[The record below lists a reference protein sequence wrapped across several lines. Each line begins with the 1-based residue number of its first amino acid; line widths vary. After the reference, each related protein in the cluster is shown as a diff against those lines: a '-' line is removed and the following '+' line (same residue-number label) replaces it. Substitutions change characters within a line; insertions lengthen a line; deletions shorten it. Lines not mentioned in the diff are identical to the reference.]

1 MGNLPLYPPQSARAA
16 RRTLAF
22 SFDGQGD
29 QGFAGGSLASA
40 LVASGVTLF
49 GRSFKYHRPRGL
61 VGMGPEEPN
70 ALVGVDRGPA
80 RITPNLRAP
89 QVALHEGLMAK
100 SQNRWPSLKFDVAA
114 LNDVFGALFP
124 AGFYNKTLM
133 WPRSSWGHLYE
144 PVIRQLAGLGD
155 SPVARDPDH
164 YDATYAHCDVDR
176 QLAGLGD
183 SPVARDPDHYDAT
196 YAHCDVL
203 VVGGGM
209 AGIAAALDAA
219 AQGGR

>member
-1 MGNLPLYPPQSARAA
+1 VSGYRLSTGGRIDRSRP
-16 RRTLAF
+16 LAF
-22 SFDGQGD
+22 SFDGQGY
-29 QGFAGGSLASA
+29 QGFAGDSLASA

-70 ALVGVDRGPA
+70 ALVSVDRGPA

-124 AGFYNKTLM
+124 AGFYNKTFM
-133 WPRSSWGHLYE
+133 WPRSAWEHLYE
-144 PVIRQLAGLGD
+144 PVI
-155 SPVARDPDH
+155 
-164 YDATYAHCDVDR
+164 R

-219 AQGGR
+219 AQGGRVFLIDEQDELGGGAL